1 MPISDEELKQFQ
13 DYVRQSKKNQMHAWE
28 ENLTPDD
35 LELFYEFTELFTHMS
50 QDQKKTF
57 LAFLKTFKKPLL

>member
-13 DYVRQSKKNQMHAWE
+13 DYVRQSKKKKIHAWE

-57 LAFLKTFKKPLL
+57 LAFLKTLKKPLL